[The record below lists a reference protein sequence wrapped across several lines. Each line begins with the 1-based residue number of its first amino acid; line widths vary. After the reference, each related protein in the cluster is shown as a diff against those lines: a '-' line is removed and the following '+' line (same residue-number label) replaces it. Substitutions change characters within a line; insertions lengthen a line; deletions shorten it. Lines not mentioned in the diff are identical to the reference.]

1 MSSPLTPDYWSDRY
15 RDNRTGWD
23 LGGANTEL
31 IGAFTTYVPADAKVL
46 IPGAGRG
53 HEAEALW
60 RRGYRGVYVCDW
72 AEEAFVTLRRS
83 RFLPD
88 DDRLLVADFFTLEGT
103 YDAIL
108 EQTFFCAIPPEQ
120 RGRYVEQAAAL
131 LEDGGK
137 WIGVLFDRA
146 FESGPP
152 FGGTKEEYRSL
163 FSEHFEIELLGRF
176 GGSVGPRRGA
186 ELLGVMTPERGA

>member
-1 MSSPLTPDYWSDRY
+1 MAEGLSADYWSERY
-15 RDNRTGWD
+15 RTAATGWD
-23 LGGANTEL
+23 IGGSNAGL
-31 IGAFTTYVPADAKVL
+31 IGAFATYVPASARVL

-60 RRGYRGVYVCDW
+60 RRGYRDVYVCDW

-83 RFLPD
+83 ASLPA
-88 DDRLLVADFFTLEGT
+88 DDRLIVGDFFELGGA

-108 EQTFFCAIPPEQ
+108 EQTFFCAIDPSQ
-120 RGRYVEQAAAL
+120 RDRYVDKCAEL
-131 LEDGGK
+131 LRPGGR

-152 FGGTKEEYRSL
+152 FGGTRAEYRER
-163 FSEHFEIELLGRF
+163 FSRHFDIDLLGRF
-176 GGSVGPRRGA
+176 GQSIGPRAGR
-186 ELLGVMTPERGA
+186 ELLGVMTVRRAA